1 MNADQQLAM
10 SAVETV
16 SSAFLGM
23 TVGCAKCHDHF
34 YDPIA
39 QTDFY
44 SMKALFD
51 PLVLRRVDLATAQEL
66 FAHGRAGEQHQAR
79 LDGLVE
85 KIRRFKA
92 PHNAALYEEP
102 LRILP

>member
-1 MNADQQLAM
+1 MDPDQPLAM

-39 QTDFY
+39 QKDYY

-51 PLVLRRVDLATAQEL
+51 PLVLRRVELATASEVFTQ
-66 FAHGRAGEQHQAR
+66 GRAVQQHQAR
-79 LDGLVE
+79 LDALAGKMRQL
-85 KIRRFKA
+85 IA
-92 PHNAALYEEP
+92 PYHDRLYEER
-102 LRILP
+102 LS